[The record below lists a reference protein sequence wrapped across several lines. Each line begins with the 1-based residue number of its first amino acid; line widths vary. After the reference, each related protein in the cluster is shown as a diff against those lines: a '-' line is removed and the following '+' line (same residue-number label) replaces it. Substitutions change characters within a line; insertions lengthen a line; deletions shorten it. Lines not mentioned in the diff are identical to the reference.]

1 MGISGFKKRGLQVLL
16 VAVVLFL
23 LIAITVVAVVG
34 NAGGR
39 EVPPVTEPSFLLNG
53 EDYPLSPVLQDFIDR
68 GWKLGK
74 STEQIGNYVEG
85 EGPADLVATGYLLS
99 SGENHVNAYLNVDDC
114 KNGLKPGECKLRS
127 LSLYG
132 ENVDSFCVDD
142 KELAKIDGSRIIELL
157 GNPDKVDEKEHG
169 VIYRYSMPEK
179 SIYEITFTFPYTLDT
194 VAQIF
199 IVFE

>member
-1 MGISGFKKRGLQVLL
+1 MGISGFKKRVLL
-16 VAVVLFL
+16 VAVVLLL
-23 LIAITVVAVVG
+23 LIAIVVSAVAV
-34 NAGGR
+34 NTGGKK
-39 EVPPVTEPSFLLNG
+39 VPPVTEPSFSLNG

-74 STEQIGNYVEG
+74 STEQIGNYMEG

-127 LSLYG
+127 LCLDG
-132 ENVDSFCVDD
+132 QELAQVDS
-142 KELAKIDGSRIIELL
+142 SHIIELL

>member
-39 EVPPVTEPSFLLNG
+39 EVPPVTEPSFSLNG

-85 EGPADLVATGYLLS
+85 EGPADLVTTGYLLS
-99 SGENHVNAYLNVDDC
+99 SGENVESFCLDGQELAQ
-114 KNGLKPGECKLRS
+114 
-127 LSLYG
+127 
-132 ENVDSFCVDD
+132 VDS
-142 KELAKIDGSRIIELL
+142 SHIIELL

-179 SIYEITFTFPYTLDT
+179 SIYEITFTFLYTLDT